1 MHLGFYYHIPVL
13 TSSEGLKVPAYL
25 GVFLDAIAAEVET
38 LILFMHEENYLRT
51 NLCDY
56 ILKSPNIKFYSLG
69 LKTPAWDRF
78 LWPSKTLKRIK
89 DKAGECDV
97 LLVRGPSPLAPHF
110 WSQFLHS
117 TRIVYLIVGDYLDGI
132 KHLYQPLIRKLAIR
146 VLTRRNDW
154 QLRRA
159 IKNSVTLVN
168 SEDLYEKYKTIS
180 PDIKVVRTT
189 TISEQDFFYRKDT
202 CLNALINVLY
212 TGRLD
217 PAKGLRELVRA
228 TAVLSREGYKLN
240 LHLAAWEDDTNK
252 PIETLLRN
260 ISKEE
265 RIENK
270 VIFHGRKT
278 MGEDLNALYRLA
290 DIYAIPS
297 YHEGFPRTIWEAMAN
312 GLPVVAT
319 NVGSIPA
326 FVGDAVLLVR
336 PRNVED
342 LVMKM
347 KKIIS
352 SPEVRQ
358 SLIAAGYRKAKE
370 NTLSVRVK
378 EICDILKT
386 YSSKDTQSLT

>member
-1 MHLGFYYHIPVL
+1 MHVGFYYHIPVL

-202 CLNALINVLY
+202 CLNALINVL
-212 TGRLD
+212 
-217 PAKGLRELVRA
+217 
-228 TAVLSREGYKLN
+228 
-240 LHLAAWEDDTNK
+240 
-252 PIETLLRN
+252 
-260 ISKEE
+260 
-265 RIENK
+265 
-270 VIFHGRKT
+270 
-278 MGEDLNALYRLA
+278 
-290 DIYAIPS
+290 
-297 YHEGFPRTIWEAMAN
+297 
-312 GLPVVAT
+312 
-319 NVGSIPA
+319 
-326 FVGDAVLLVR
+326 
-336 PRNVED
+336 
-342 LVMKM
+342 
-347 KKIIS
+347 
-352 SPEVRQ
+352 
-358 SLIAAGYRKAKE
+358 
-370 NTLSVRVK
+370 
-378 EICDILKT
+378 
-386 YSSKDTQSLT
+386 

>member
-1 MHLGFYYHIPVL
+1 MTLEGVKIPA
-13 TSSEGLKVPAYL
+13 SL
-25 GVFLDAIAAEVET
+25 GVFLDALAGEVEQLT
-38 LILFMHEENYLRT
+38 LFMHEAREREINQ
-51 NLCDY
+51 CDY
-56 ILKSPNIKFYSLG
+56 ILKSPNTFFVSLG
-69 LKTPAWDRF
+69 KKTPAWYRF
-78 LWPSKTLKRIK
+78 LWPYSSTLKIRNEVEK
-89 DKAGECDV
+89 CDV
-97 LLVRGPSPLAPHF
+97 ILVRAPSPLAPAF
-110 WSQFLHS
+110 WFQFKYV
-117 TRIVYLIVGDYLDGI
+117 TRVVYLIVGDYLDGI
-132 KHLYQPLIRKLAIR
+132 KYLHQPWVRKLAITI
-146 VLTRRNDW
+146 LTRRNDR
-154 QLRRA
+154 QLRRV
-159 IKNSVTLVN
+159 IGNTMTLVN
-168 SEDLYEKYKTIS
+168 SDALFEKYKTVS

-189 TISEQDFFYRKDT
+189 TIKEKDFYYRNDT
-202 CLNALINVLY
+202 CQDELINVLY

-217 PAKGLRELVRA
+217 PAKGLRELVKA
-228 TAVLSREGYKLN
+228 TGVLSREGYKLN
-240 LHLAAWEDDTNK
+240 LHLAAWEDDTSK

-265 RIENK
+265 GIENK

-290 DIYAIPS
+290 DIYAIPT

-347 KKIIS
+347 KKLIS

-358 SLIAAGYRKAKE
+358 SLIAAGYMKAKE
-370 NTLSVRVK
+370 NTISVRVK

-386 YSSKDTQSLT
+386 YSNKDKQSLING